1 MRLSLIKIYAA
12 QNDFDVIIPSLEATI
27 KEICKDGGRTYIN
40 WLLSDDAIRTYH
52 AFYCSSTNRGAE
64 NKHAKNIHS
73 ENVLHVSS
81 YAESLKNVEKR
92 YPHIFISP
100 DRL

>member
-40 WLLSDDAIRTYH
+40 
-52 AFYCSSTNRGAE
+52 
-64 NKHAKNIHS
+64 
-73 ENVLHVSS
+73 
-81 YAESLKNVEKR
+81 
-92 YPHIFISP
+92 
-100 DRL
+100 